1 MESASCTWCT
11 RTTKSKKERRLTLS
25 RVHVLDGDVGSDGL
39 VLPVDEDPES
49 EIGLGK
55 LEVGGDSSLE
65 GLVGLVLEHSEDG
78 KVRRRDVL
86 VVERGKVEPLV
97 LLEGLVGD
105 DLRRR
110 KGDSASSSKDNMR
123 EAGRTDLR
131 CEVEMLLLLLPLLG
145 VELYPLVLESLS
157 EMRRGVGLGEG
168 LENLVDGAL
177 SDVDQHV
184 GVGEPL
190 RGSSCVIVVVV
201 SRLVPSG
208 RGEFSSVVVLENLL
222 VGDGGDSVVVVL
234 EPLSVLLR
242 LDQGEVVS
250 AVKVSGVDEDSVKL
264 VDVVVVSLGVLVE
277 VLSEVELEGEL
288 VTVVDL
294 VEEDRDESGRVS
306 SGEEARDGKSP

>member
-1 MESASCTWCT
+1 
-11 RTTKSKKERRLTLS
+11 
-25 RVHVLDGDVGSDGL
+25 
-39 VLPVDEDPES
+39 
-49 EIGLGK
+49 
-55 LEVGGDSSLE
+55 
-65 GLVGLVLEHSEDG
+65 
-78 KVRRRDVL
+78 
-86 VVERGKVEPLV
+86 
-97 LLEGLVGD
+97 
-105 DLRRR
+105 
-110 KGDSASSSKDNMR
+110 
-123 EAGRTDLR
+123 
-131 CEVEMLLLLLPLLG
+131 MLLLLLPLLG